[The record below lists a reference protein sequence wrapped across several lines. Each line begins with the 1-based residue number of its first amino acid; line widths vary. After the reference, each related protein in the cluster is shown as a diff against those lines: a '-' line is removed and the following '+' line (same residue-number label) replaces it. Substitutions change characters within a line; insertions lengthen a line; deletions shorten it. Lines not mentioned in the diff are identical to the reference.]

1 MVMTTPRLHGC
12 LATSPPNETQD
23 TSVAGGA
30 LTCGARVGGQWPVF
44 PFLPLVAPWPRTGSR
59 LLSRRFPPVLR
70 YRLMAF
76 WCPPRHASD
85 SVQNCAN
92 VVSFLSY
99 RGGVL
104 RLVIFHVIDA
114 HTEAPP

>member
-1 MVMTTPRLHGC
+1 MTTPRLHGC

-44 PFLPLVAPWPRTGSR
+44 PFLPLVAPWPRTGIPAALKTFPAGLEVSING
-59 LLSRRFPPVLR
+59 LLVSTEARIG
-70 YRLMAF
+70 
-76 WCPPRHASD
+76 D